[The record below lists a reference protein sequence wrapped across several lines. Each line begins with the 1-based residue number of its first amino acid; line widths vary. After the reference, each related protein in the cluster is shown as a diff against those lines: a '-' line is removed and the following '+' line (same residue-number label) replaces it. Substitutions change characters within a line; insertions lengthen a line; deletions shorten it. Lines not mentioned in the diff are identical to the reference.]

1 MNWSSF
7 LCTFA
12 QRKVFFVEV
21 IQKIQEPI
29 AFELEQYNTQ
39 FQASLQ
45 HENPMLQMA
54 LQHLLQRK
62 GKLMRSTL
70 LFLSAR
76 MYGQVNQNVMDAA
89 LALELLHT
97 ASLVHDDVVD
107 ESDRRRGIPSVNKL
121 MGSKAAVLVG
131 DFILSKALEHAAQT
145 KNPEVVSVISQL
157 GQALADGELKQ
168 LHNIESKKIDE
179 ASYYEVIRKKTASL
193 FAASAQLGAL
203 LAGGTPENAE
213 RMRQFGQLVG
223 ICFQLRDDIFDYDES
238 QDVGKPTG
246 NDLREGKLTLPL
258 IYALRQSNN
267 EQMLAKAYKV
277 RAHEATTEE
286 VAELVEFTK
295 QQGGLEYATWAMDEF
310 RMMASGLIDES
321 KHPEVVNSLHLYVDF
336 VAKRNI

>member
-1 MNWSSF
+1 
-7 LCTFA
+7 
-12 QRKVFFVEV
+12 
-21 IQKIQEPI
+21 
-29 AFELEQYNTQ
+29 
-39 FQASLQ
+39 
-45 HENPMLQMA
+45 
-54 LQHLLQRK
+54 
-62 GKLMRSTL
+62 
-70 LFLSAR
+70 
-76 MYGQVNQNVMDAA
+76 
-89 LALELLHT
+89 
-97 ASLVHDDVVD
+97 
-107 ESDRRRGIPSVNKL
+107 
-121 MGSKAAVLVG
+121 
-131 DFILSKALEHAAQT
+131 
-145 KNPEVVSVISQL
+145 VISQL

-223 ICFQLRDDIFDYDES
+223 ICFQLRDDIFDYDDS

-286 VAELVEFTK
+286 VTELVEFTK